1 MPAAAAKPLVSVV
14 TATWN
19 AADYLREAI
28 ESALTQTY
36 RPLEIVVVDDGSTDH
51 TAEVCASFGGRVRYI
66 YQPKDDKRGS
76 VAHARAFR
84 EARGEYLAGLDHD
97 DRWLPEKIARQVA
110 VMQAQPETGV
120 IFTRFRLIDSAGRD
134 KGPSALVGPSGDVFH
149 TLLRGNR
156 YCYSSGLYPRAV
168 LDAVG
173 HHDIEAGIGDWD
185 LWLRIARHYPVV
197 MLDELLTEYRV
208 HEQNYS
214 TDRRRMALC
223 TRRVLENYREQ
234 LHPNCAECRQSFS
247 AGLRLAAE
255 AYLEHFHAA
264 ARAGRLA
271 AGLPSLWDA
280 LKTSP
285 APVLK
290 PRHLLTLAKSFGVAV
305 TARRSKTGQHT
316 TNQLPA
322 VEQTRRS

>member
-1 MPAAAAKPLVSVV
+1 MSAAAAKPLVSVV

-28 ESALTQTY
+28 ESALAQTY

-51 TAEVCASFGGRVRYI
+51 TAEVCASFGDRVRYI
-66 YQPKDDKRGS
+66 YQPKDDKRGAL
-76 VAHARAFR
+76 AHARAFR

-110 VMQAQPETGV
+110 VMQAEPKTGAV
-120 IFTRFRLIDSAGRD
+120 FTRFREIDDAGRD
-134 KGPSALVGPSGDVFH
+134 KGLSALVGPSGDVFH

-168 LDAVG
+168 LEVVG

-185 LWLRIARHYPVV
+185 LWLRIARRYPVV
-197 MLDELLTEYRV
+197 MLDDVLTEYRV

-214 TDRRRMALC
+214 ADRRRMALC
-223 TRRVLENYREQ
+223 TRRVLERYRAQ
-234 LHPNCAECRQSFS
+234 LHPDCAECRQSFN

-255 AYLEHFHAA
+255 AYLDHFHTT
-264 ARAGRLA
+264 ARAGHLST
-271 AGLPSLWDA
+271 GLPSLWDA
-280 LKTSP
+280 LHTSP

-290 PRHLLTLAKSFGVAV
+290 PRHLLTLAKSFGVAL
-305 TARRSKTGQHT
+305 TTRRNKTGRQA
-316 TNQLPA
+316 TNHLPT